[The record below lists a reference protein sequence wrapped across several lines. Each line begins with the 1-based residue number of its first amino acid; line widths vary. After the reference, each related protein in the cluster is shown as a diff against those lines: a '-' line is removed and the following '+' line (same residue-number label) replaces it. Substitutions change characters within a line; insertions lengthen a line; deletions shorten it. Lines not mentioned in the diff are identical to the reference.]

1 MVRLKRKSYK
11 YAFTLIELIFAIV
24 IIAISVMSL
33 PVMTQVTS
41 SGIERNLVQEAIF
54 ASVAE
59 INLATTY
66 IWDENSRIDDN
77 DTNSTG
83 DDLSRVLNIDGSCT
97 PTGIIENGIEIIRKT
112 GHVNRRCLDNNL
124 TTRYTGID
132 YLDALEA
139 AEHTFSPV
147 FTGTTGASGYK
158 QEYDS
163 KLDVTNCDTGGCIKF
178 GHDVNNT
185 NLKEITV
192 TIRKKDDATNET
204 VTLLRAYSANI
215 GEVAYENEVLVP

>member
-1 MVRLKRKSYK
+1 MVKQTLHK
-11 YAFTLIELIFAIV
+11 YAFTLVELIFAIV
-24 IIAISVMSL
+24 IIAISVISL
-33 PVMTQVTS
+33 PMLTQVTS
-41 SGIERNLVQEAIF
+41 SGMEKNLVQEAIF

-112 GHVNRRCLDNNL
+112 GHVNRRCLDNIL
-124 TTRYTGID
+124 TTRYPDTD

-139 AEHTFSPV
+139 SEHTFSPI
-147 FTGTTGASGYK
+147 FTGTTEASGYK

-163 KLDVTNCDTGGCIKF
+163 QLVVTNCDTGGCIDF
-178 GHDVNNT
+178 GLDTNNI

-192 TIRKKDDATNET
+192 IIREKDDATNT
-204 VTLLRAYSANI
+204 PVTLLRAYSANI
-215 GEVAYENEVLVP
+215 GEVAYASEPL